1 MKSLNFVVLA
11 LLLMSF
17 FGCNRNKAARQYER
31 FLEDSA
37 RIEFVTPP
45 EDSVKLEGD
54 DAFMNNDDA
63 LLEIPDIPQERPVN
77 MRANDYELDK
87 EISGKG
93 N

>member
-45 EDSVKLEGD
+45 EDSVKLEE
-54 DAFMNNDDA
+54 DDA

>member
-1 MKSLNFVVLA
+1 
-11 LLLMSF
+11 
-17 FGCNRNKAARQYER
+17 
-31 FLEDSA
+31 
-37 RIEFVTPP
+37 
-45 EDSVKLEGD
+45 
-54 DAFMNNDDA
+54 MNNDDA